1 MDNKN
6 FVFIGDSLIFGYGVP
21 KNKNWVTKLNDALD
35 FNIINKGINGNT
47 TTDMLVRFSEDVIS
61 NKPKLIF
68 LMGGTNDLLSNRPVD
83 FIISNIELMIKEGL
97 ESNSKVILGIPPTII
112 GCDANELF
120 APSNTYNYCE
130 HSLPILKNKLMDL
143 CKKYNLSFIDFYK
156 LTIDNLNKNIFSDG
170 IHLNSHGQNLL
181 FEEALK
187 IIKL

>member
-68 LMGGTNDLLSNRPVD
+68 LMGGD
-83 FIISNIELMIKEGL
+83 K
-97 ESNSKVILGIPPTII
+97 
-112 GCDANELF
+112 
-120 APSNTYNYCE
+120 
-130 HSLPILKNKLMDL
+130 
-143 CKKYNLSFIDFYK
+143 
-156 LTIDNLNKNIFSDG
+156 
-170 IHLNSHGQNLL
+170 
-181 FEEALK
+181 
-187 IIKL
+187 